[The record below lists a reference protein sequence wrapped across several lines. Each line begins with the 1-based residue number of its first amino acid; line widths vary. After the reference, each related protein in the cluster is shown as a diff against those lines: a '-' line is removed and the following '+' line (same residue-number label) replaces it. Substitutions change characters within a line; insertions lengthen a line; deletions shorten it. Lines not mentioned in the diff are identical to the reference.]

1 MYKKFFLAMAVLG
14 AMLLSAPPAYCSS
27 SPSLQIYNYT
37 IRNNSDYM
45 LSLDRE
51 KGGYK
56 TKLLRAYPRDSS
68 STQDTRVPGTIYI
81 NLRKNINSSSE
92 QVICTKKWPS
102 KKTSVHIVVSE
113 KFTCTFEFSG
123 D

>member
-1 MYKKFFLAMAVLG
+1 MFKKFFLAMAVLG

-27 SPSLQIYNYT
+27 DPGIQIYNYT

-56 TKLLRAYPRDSS
+56 TKILRAYPRESS
-68 STQDTRVPGTIYI
+68 STQDTREPGTIYI
-81 NLRKNINSSSE
+81 NLRKKLNSSNE

-102 KKTSVHIVVSE
+102 KKKSVHIVVSS
-113 KFTCTFEFSG
+113 KFSCTFEFS